1 MRGKILGS
9 LIILAL
15 VLAVQGTAIAEEAA
29 TDTKAQVQALR
40 KEANALTSKIRGAVE
55 KCAKENAEV
64 AELLKK
70 SRDLYRQ
77 ARETGAQAKEKA
89 AATSPELAAMVE
101 KQKGLRDQIS
111 KLTPKKA
118 RKPRKTGSAK
128 KGGKKK
134 E

>member
-40 KEANALTSKIRGAVE
+40 KEANALTGKIRGVVE

-77 ARETGAQAKEKA
+77 AREVGAQAKEKA
-89 AATSPELAAMVE
+89 AAASPELAQMITKHKE
-101 KQKGLRDQIS
+101 LREQIS
-111 KLTPKKA
+111 KLTPRKPKKA
-118 RKPRKTGSAK
+118 RKKRPAK
-128 KGGKKK
+128 KDGKKK